1 MKEVINRRLIKI
13 NNYENSNILIIVDG
27 GKGQITQA
35 KKVTTILKCKNVS
48 IIGIHKGLNR
58 LTKNDKVLNS
68 ENIDITHDINQSALT
83 LIQSIRD
90 EAHRFAILNQRKR
103 HNKLMFNSKLDG
115 IAVLEMR
122 EKAIINYFVIQG
134 VLKASIRDLANRWD

>member
-1 MKEVINRRLIKI
+1 M
-13 NNYENSNILIIVDG
+13 
-27 GKGQITQA
+27 
-35 KKVTTILKCKNVS
+35 TTILKCKNVS

-115 IAVLEMR
+115 IPGIGDER
-122 EKAIINYFVIQG
+122 KKAIINYFGGIQG
-134 VLKASIRDLANRWD
+134 VLKASIRDLKQIDGISEKLASNIYTNIHK